1 MPKTVKELVS
11 KDDLA
16 GLYYAE
22 ELPVS
27 EIANLLGCSE
37 EWVRRLRA
45 KHELPSRDREWSE
58 NELRAATENLLP
70 KYCGDVA
77 GIDKD
82 MRVMAMVMRR
92 RTSDV
97 ARRLTP
103 HWIARF
109 APNLGSVS
117 VIQRMLGSF
126 EPEIAFEK
134 TDEQAI
140 PPRRSGLHFDLFSAR
155 KEKIEKV
162 LDLGLSL
169 LVPQGYVAMILDPET
184 GQPLCPPA
192 EPGEWKP
199 IFIYPSSSLVSEAGS
214 KYHYVERG
222 QCVASM
228 FVIPAAPMKIEE
240 RMGIEERN
248 R

>member
-1 MPKTVKELVS
+1 MPNNSKEIVS

-22 ELPVS
+22 ELPVK
-27 EIANLLGCSE
+27 EIASLLGCSA
-37 EWVRRLRA
+37 EWIRRLRD
-45 KHELPSRDREWSE
+45 KHDLPGRDREWTE
-58 NELRAATENLLP
+58 NELRAATEHLLP

-82 MRVMAMVMRR
+82 MRVMATIMRR

-97 ARRLTP
+97 TRRLTP

-109 APNLGSVS
+109 APHLGSVS
-117 VIQRMLGSF
+117 VIQRMLGTF
-126 EPEIAFEK
+126 EPEIMFEK

-155 KEKIEKV
+155 KEKIVNV
-162 LDLGLSL
+162 LDVGLSL
-169 LVPQGYVAMILDPET
+169 LVPQGYVAMILDPRT
-184 GQPLCPPA
+184 GNALCSPV

-199 IFIYPSSSLVSEAGS
+199 IFIYPPSSLVSGSGS

-240 RMGIEERN
+240 RTEIRKGTD
-248 R
+248 